1 MVITLEKKEFAEA
14 VLRVARFAERRSA
27 TLPVLAGIA
36 IVAGDDGIKLRATNL
51 ETGIDL
57 KVNGTIETAGVV
69 VLPATT
75 LREIT
80 GSFTDTGSIKLE
92 YAGDTVVLS
101 SKAGKSTLKTL
112 SYEDFPTLPIP
123 GRDTAEKTS
132 FSLPGNSLR
141 TLVGSVAPFAS
152 PSTVRPELGSVLL
165 SAEAGIVKAV
175 ATDSFRLAEKT
186 LAVSGSVKPFS
197 ILIPAKNA
205 LDIVQTL
212 PDENIEVLL
221 DEHQC
226 AFSWPGGIVTTRLVT
241 VPYPDYAQII
251 PKSFACES
259 TVLRKDFEAVL
270 RRTAVF
276 SDSFQKIRM
285 QFEVPEK
292 KIQFSARNSDVG
304 ESNET
309 ISASLSG
316 EPVELSF
323 NHRYLGAPLPLIT
336 TENLSLSC
344 AGIGRPMIMRGVGDN
359 TFLYLVMPM
368 NQ

>member
-57 KVNGTIETAGVV
+57 KVNGTIETVGVV

-112 SYEDFPTLPIP
+112 SYEDFPTLPLP
-123 GRDTAEKTS
+123 DAGETK

-212 PDENIEVLL
+212 PDDAVEVLL

-241 VPYPDYAQII
+241 VPYPDYTQII
-251 PKSFACES
+251 PKSFACEA

-285 QFEVPEK
+285 QLDVPEK

-323 NHRYLGAPLPLIT
+323 NHRYVGAPLPLIT

>member
-36 IVAGDDGIKLRATNL
+36 IIAGDDGIKLRATNL

-57 KVNGTIETAGVV
+57 RVNGTIETPGVV

-80 GSFTDTGSIKLE
+80 GSFTDTGLIKLE
-92 YAGDTVVLS
+92 HTGETVILG

-112 SYEDFPTLPIP
+112 AYEDFPTLPLP
-123 GRDTAEKTS
+123 DAGKTK
-132 FSLPGNSLR
+132 FSLAGSSLR
-141 TLVGSVAPFAS
+141 ALVGAVAAYAS

-165 SAEAGIVKAV
+165 SAEAGTIKAV
-175 ATDSFRLAEKT
+175 ATDSFRLAEKRMP
-186 LAVSGSVKPFS
+186 VSGSITPFS

-205 LDIVQTL
+205 LDIVQTI
-212 PDENIEVLL
+212 PDDNVEVLI

-226 AFSWPGGIVTTRLVT
+226 AFSWNTGLVTTRLVT
-241 VPYPDYAQII
+241 VPYPDYTQII
-251 PKSFACES
+251 PKSFSCEA
-259 TVLRKDFEAVL
+259 TVLKKDFEAVL

-276 SDSFQKIRM
+276 SDSFQKIRVS
-285 QFEVPEK
+285 FSVPDK
-292 KIQFSARNSDVG
+292 QLFFSARNSDVG
-304 ESNET
+304 ESNESVT
-309 ISASLSG
+309 SSLTG
-316 EPVELSF
+316 EPIELSF
-323 NHRYLGAPLPLIT
+323 NHRYLSAPLSLIT
-336 TENLSLSC
+336 SENLSLSS
-344 AGIGRPMIMRGVGDN
+344 AGIGRPLVIRGVGDN

>member
-36 IVAGDDGIKLRATNL
+36 IVAGDDGVKLRATNL

-57 KVNGTIETAGVV
+57 KVNATIETPGVA

-80 GSFTDTGSIKLE
+80 TSFTDTGSIKLE
-92 YAGDTVVLS
+92 HAGDTVVLS
-101 SKAGKSTLKTL
+101 SKGGKSTLKTL
-112 SYEDFPTLPIP
+112 PPEDFPTLPLP
-123 GRDTAEKTS
+123 DDGKTT
-132 FSLPGNSLR
+132 FTLPGASLR
-141 TLVGSVAPFAS
+141 TLVGAVAAFAS
-152 PSTVRPELGSVLL
+152 PSSVRPELGSVLL
-165 SAEAGIVKAV
+165 AAESGTIKSV
-175 ATDSFRLAEKT
+175 ATDSFRLAEKKIA
-186 LAVSGSVKPFS
+186 LPGSIQPFS

-205 LDIVQTL
+205 LDIVQTI
-212 PDENIEVLL
+212 PDENVDVLM

-241 VPYPDYAQII
+241 VPYPDYQQII
-251 PKSFACES
+251 PKNFTCES
-259 TVLRKDFEAVL
+259 TLLRKDFEAVL
-270 RRTAVF
+270 KRTSVF
-276 SDSFQKIRM
+276 SDSFQKIRL
-285 QFEVPEK
+285 QFDVPEK
-292 KIQFSARNSDVG
+292 KIVFSARNSDVG

-309 ISASLSG
+309 VTAALSG
-316 EPVELSF
+316 EPMELSF

>member
-1 MVITLEKKEFAEA
+1 MVITLEKREFAEA

-57 KVNGTIETAGVV
+57 KVNGTIDAAGVV

-101 SKAGKSTLKTL
+101 SKTGKSTLKTL
-112 SYEDFPTLPIP
+112 SYEDFPTLPLP
-123 GRDTAEKTS
+123 DAGETK
-132 FSLPGNSLR
+132 FSLPGNALR

-186 LAVSGSVKPFS
+186 LAVPGSVKPFS

-212 PDENIEVLL
+212 PDDAIEVLL

-241 VPYPDYAQII
+241 VPYPDYTQII
-251 PKSFACES
+251 PKSFACEA

-304 ESNET
+304 ESSET

>member
-14 VLRVARFAERRSA
+14 VMRVARFAERRSA
-27 TLPVLAGIA
+27 TLPVLSGIA
-36 IVAGDDGIKLRATNL
+36 IVAGDDGVKLRATNL

-57 KVNGTIETAGVV
+57 KVNATIETTGIAVI
-69 VLPATT
+69 PAAT

-80 GSFTDTGSIKLE
+80 NSFTDTGSIKLE
-92 YAGDTVVLS
+92 HAGDTVVLS

-112 SYEDFPTLPIP
+112 SPEDFPTLPLP
-123 GRDTAEKTS
+123 DDGKTK
-132 FSLPGNSLR
+132 FSLQGNSLR
-141 TLVGSVAPFAS
+141 TLVGSVAAFAS

-165 SAEAGIVKAV
+165 SAEAGTVKAV
-175 ATDSFRLAEKT
+175 ATDSFRLAEKQ
-186 LAVSGSVKPFS
+186 LAVQGTIQPFS

-212 PDENIEVLL
+212 PDEVVEVLL

-226 AFSWPGGIVTTRLVT
+226 VFSWPGGIVTSRLVT
-241 VPYPDYAQII
+241 VPYPDYQQII
-251 PKSFACES
+251 PKNFASES
-259 TVLRKDFEAVL
+259 IVLRKDFEAVL
-270 RRTAVF
+270 KRTAVF
-276 SDSFQKIRM
+276 SDQFQKIRM
-285 QFEVPEK
+285 QFSVPEK
-292 KIQFSARNSDVG
+292 KIIFSARNSDVG

-309 ISASLSG
+309 ITASITG
-316 EPVELSF
+316 EAVELSF
-323 NHRYLGAPLPLIT
+323 NHRYLGAPLPLFT

-344 AGIGRPMIMRGVGDN
+344 AGMGRPMIMRGVGDN

>member
-14 VLRVARFAERRSA
+14 VLKVARFAERRSA

-36 IVAGDDGIKLRATNL
+36 VVAGDDGVKLRATNL

-57 KVNGTIETAGVV
+57 KVNGTIETPGVV
-69 VLPATT
+69 VIPATT

-80 GSFTDTGSIKLE
+80 GSFTDTGPIKLE
-92 YAGDTVVLS
+92 QTGDTLVIG

-112 SYEDFPTLPIP
+112 PNEDFPVLPIP
-123 GRDTAEKTS
+123 EAGKS
-132 FSLPGNSLR
+132 KFSLAGNSLR
-141 TLVGSVAPFAS
+141 TLVGSVASFAS

-165 SAEAGIVKAV
+165 ASEGGKVKAV
-175 ATDSFRLAEKT
+175 ATDSFRLAEKQI
-186 LAVSGSVKPFS
+186 AISGSVKPFS

-212 PDENIEVLL
+212 PDDNVEVLL

-226 AFSWPGGIVTTRLVT
+226 AFSWPTGIVTTRLVT
-241 VPYPDYAQII
+241 VPYPDYTQII
-251 PKSFACES
+251 PKSFSCEA

-276 SDSFQKIRM
+276 SDSFQKIRLS
-285 QFEVPEK
+285 FLVPEK
-292 KIQFSARNSDVG
+292 KLTFSARNSDVG
-304 ESNET
+304 ESNESIT
-309 ISASLSG
+309 TSFTG
-316 EPVELSF
+316 ESVELSF
-323 NHRYLGAPLPLIT
+323 NHRYLSAPLPLIT
-336 TENLSLSC
+336 TENLTLSC
-344 AGIGRPMIMRGVGDN
+344 AGIGRPMVIRGVGDN

>member
-1 MVITLEKKEFAEA
+1 MIISVGKKEFSEG

-27 TLPVLAGIA
+27 SLPVLAGIA

-57 KVNGTIETAGVV
+57 KIEGTIKETGVV

-80 GSFTDTGSIKLE
+80 GAFTDTGTITLE
-92 YAGDTVVLS
+92 YAGETIVLS
-101 SKAGKSTLKTL
+101 SPAGTSTLKTL
-112 SYEDFPTLPIP
+112 AYEDFPTLPFP
-123 GRDTAEKTS
+123 EAKNAKFT
-132 FSLPGNSLR
+132 LPGTALR
-141 TLVGSVAPFAS
+141 TLVTTVAPNAS

-165 SAEAGIVKAV
+165 AAEGGVVKAV
-175 ATDSFRLAEKT
+175 ATDSFRLAEKRIPVPGT
-186 LAVSGSVKPFS
+186 VAPFS

-205 LDIVQTL
+205 LDIVQTI
-212 PDENIEVLL
+212 PDSDIEVLI

-226 AFSWPGGIVTTRLVT
+226 AFSWPDGIITTRLVT
-241 VPYPDYAQII
+241 VPYPDYTQII
-251 PKSFACES
+251 PKTFVSEA

-276 SDSFQKIRM
+276 SDTFQKVRIA
-285 QFEVPEK
+285 FSVPEK
-292 KIQFSARNSDVG
+292 KLIFSARNSDIG
-304 ESNET
+304 EASES
-309 ISASLSG
+309 ISASISG
-316 EPVELSF
+316 EAVELSF
-323 NHRYLGAPLPLIT
+323 NHRYLQAPLPLIS
-336 TENLSLSC
+336 TENLSISS
-344 AGIGRPMIMRGVGDN
+344 AGIGRPLVMRGVGDT